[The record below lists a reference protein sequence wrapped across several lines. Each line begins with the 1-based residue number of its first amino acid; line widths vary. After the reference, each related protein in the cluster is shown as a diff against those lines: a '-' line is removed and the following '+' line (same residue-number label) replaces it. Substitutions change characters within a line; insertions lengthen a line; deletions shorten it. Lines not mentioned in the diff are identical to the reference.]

1 MFCASPSLHVIGSLK
16 KLCLKKENVAVLLGT
31 FRCHVLKST
40 CLLEAHH
47 SQAHPVIGSY
57 GGTRVLETK
66 ISQFSVLLFLQSRRH
81 HTHVGKKL
89 TRNNTSACAT
99 NSQRQQRKTAAVGS
113 TETESGHHSRQ
124 PSRRDEDSDYS
135 PGFIVVVNSTILS
148 KHFSHCLKFLFVFLR
163 SRFSYT

>member
-66 ISQFSVLLFLQSRRH
+66 ISQFSALLFLQSRRH
-81 HTHVGKKL
+81 HTHVGKKRETTRLHAQL
-89 TRNNTSACAT
+89 TP
-99 NSQRQQRKTAAVGS
+99 KGS
-113 TETESGHHSRQ
+113 RERQ
-124 PSRRDEDSDYS
+124 PPWGQRRQKAGIIPGSHQEEMKIRITLQDS
-135 PGFIVVVNSTILS
+135 L
-148 KHFSHCLKFLFVFLR
+148 
-163 SRFSYT
+163 